1 MQLLKGKKAI
11 VTGGTAGIGKGIALE
26 FVRQGAS
33 VAIIGTNAQRALEVV
48 SEMQKIAP
56 DRDAIVEILDV
67 SDKKAVDTAV
77 ESILAKWGDVDILVN
92 NAGIT
97 RDRLLMRMTEED
109 WDQVLAINLKSVYN
123 FCQALVRPMLKA
135 KRGKIINISSVA
147 GLIGNGGQTNYS
159 ASKAGMIGFSKSLA
173 QELAKRGICVNC
185 IAPGFIDTK
194 MTEVLTDEQKEAIL
208 GKVPMARLGNVQDIA
223 NGAVFLGSDLSD
235 YVTGQVLTIDGG
247 MVM

>member
-11 VTGGTAGIGKGIALE
+11 VTGGTAGIGRGIALE
-26 FVRQGAS
+26 FVRQGAC
-33 VAIIGTNAQRALEVV
+33 VAIVGTNAERALAVV
-48 SEMQKIAP
+48 SEIQKIAP
-56 DRDAIVEILDV
+56 DRETIVEILDV
-67 SDKKAVDTAV
+67 SDKEAVDKAV
-77 ESILAKWGDVDILVN
+77 ESILAKWGEIDILVN

-97 RDRLLMRMTEED
+97 RDKLLMRMSEED

-123 FCQALVRPMLKA
+123 FCQALVRPMLRA
-135 KRGKIINISSVA
+135 KKGKIINISSVA
-147 GLIGNGGQTNYS
+147 GLVGNGGQTNYS
-159 ASKAGMIGFSKSLA
+159 ASKAGMIGFTKSLA
-173 QELAKRGICVNC
+173 LEVAKKGICVNC

-194 MTEVLTDEQKEAIL
+194 MTEVLTDEQKEAIFT
-208 GKVPMARLGNVQDIA
+208 KIPMARFGGVQDIA